1 MWGLCRDLTKKTRDL
16 KVMAR
21 ELLSFIQINTSPK
34 MIKNIWGKTAKRIMF
49 CTSPTTNYLFLF
61 SIHTVPAS
69 IQFVHSIFRYE
80 FLGRIQ
86 FKFCVFY
93 SRVLPKKW
101 TFDQKM
107 CIVLQFQQG
116 AHSIQTSYC
125 IETDTVDQLLFLC
138 SDDTIKSLEQNDWL
152 LNKSAILFWWFQLII
167 QNS

>member
-1 MWGLCRDLTKKTRDL
+1 
-16 KVMAR
+16 MAR
-21 ELLSFIQINTSPK
+21 ELLSFIQINSPR

-49 CTSPTTNYLFLF
+49 CTSPTTNYLF
-61 SIHTVPAS
+61 SIHTVSAS
-69 IQFVHSIFRYE
+69 IQFVHSIFCYE
-80 FLGRIQ
+80 FLGHIQ

-93 SRVLPKKW
+93 SRILPEKW

-138 SDDTIKSLEQNDWL
+138 SDDTIKSLEQND
-152 LNKSAILFWWFQLII
+152 
-167 QNS
+167 